1 MAIKHSEIT
10 SEIIRAFYQIYNEV
24 GWGFIESV
32 YSSVMASTLTSRG
45 IPHEREKRLRVTH
58 RGECHGEF
66 RADLVVAGVVLVEF
80 KACKQ
85 LVAAHEAQ
93 LLNYLRASG
102 LEVGLLLN
110 FGPRPEMR
118 RFVWSARQ
126 RMVAM
131 DERESGDR

>member
-1 MAIKHSEIT
+1 MALKHSELT
-10 SEIIRAFYQIYNEV
+10 REIIGVFYQVYNEV
-24 GWGFIESV
+24 GWGFFESV
-32 YSSVMASTLTSRG
+32 YVSVMAGMLTDRG
-45 IPHEREKRLRVTH
+45 IVHEREKPLRVMH
-58 RGECHGEF
+58 RGQCHGEF

-93 LLNYLRASG
+93 LLNYLRASE

-118 RFVWSARQ
+118 RFVWSNAQ
-126 RMVAM
+126 RMVA
-131 DERESGDR
+131 RGDVR

>member
-1 MAIKHSEIT
+1 MTGGEPVGPNVRPVNRTIRRLHSP
-10 SEIIRAFYQIYNEV
+10 
-24 GWGFIESV
+24 
-32 YSSVMASTLTSRG
+32 LRG

>member
-1 MAIKHSEIT
+1 MALKHSELT
-10 SEIIRAFYQIYNEV
+10 REIVGAFYQIYNEV
-24 GWGFIESV
+24 GWGFLESV
-32 YSSVMASTLTSRG
+32 YLSVMSSVLSDRG
-45 IPHEREKRLRVTH
+45 IAHEREKRLRVMH
-58 RGECHGEF
+58 REQCHGEF
-66 RADLVVAGVVLVEF
+66 RADLVVADVVLVEL

-102 LEVGLLLN
+102 LEVGLLFN

-131 DERESGDR
+131 DGCEG